1 MTESN
6 KLRNLEG
13 AILGAIAMRE
23 PCTAYRVHRNFAN
36 SPSQYFSGSAGAVYP
51 AFNRLE
57 KRGLIKAKSVGTD
70 LRPAKGFVLTRKGK
84 EDLKIWFHDPIL
96 AGDGGFDPLRLRFS
110 FLTALPPH
118 ERGDFVKK
126 MGEAIA
132 ARLKKVN
139 KFLSEW
145 PENSTGSLA
154 AKLEKAA
161 LEAKIKA
168 LKEWQKAGVVFSD
181 VIEFNAS
188 E

>member
-1 MTESN
+1 MTEPN

-13 AILGAIAMRE
+13 AILGAIAMEE

-51 AFNRLE
+51 AFKRME

-70 LRPAKGFVLTRKGK
+70 LRPAKGFVLTKKGR
-84 EDLKIWFHDPIL
+84 ENLQGWFHDPIL
-96 AGDGGFDPLRLRFS
+96 AADGGFDPLRLRFS
-110 FLTALPPH
+110 LLTSLRAE
-118 ERGDFVKK
+118 ERGEFLAN
-126 MGEAIA
+126 MENALA
-132 ARLKKVN
+132 ARLIRVN
-139 KFLSEW
+139 ELLSGW

-161 LEAKIKA
+161 LEGKIKA